1 MRDSTRLRSVTR
13 LLIGAC
19 VLTVSAVV
27 TSSVAADRLGDVRSG
42 GDRWWGVLVFI
53 AFAASLVVLLL
64 PGTVNTVAAGLL
76 YGPVL
81 GSVVA
86 LMASSLGATVAF
98 HLAWHFGRGSIESIL
113 GQRTRSIDDRLAG
126 ASWRGVLLLRLVP
139 LVPFNAL
146 NYAAGLSGVTAPAYI
161 VGTVLGIVPGT
172 IAFAA
177 AGSSAHDPTSP
188 LFAAALAFVVSL
200 SLVTVFVG
208 RRGARVRDE
217 PFDRAPC

>member
-1 MRDSTRLRSVTR
+1 MQDPTRRLSVTR

-27 TSSVAADRLGDVRSG
+27 TSSVAADQLGGVRSG

-53 AFAASLVVLLL
+53 ALTASPLVVLL
-64 PGTVNTVAAGLL
+64 PGTVSTIAAGLL

-86 LMASSLGATVAF
+86 LIASSLGATAAFLVARYF
-98 HLAWHFGRGSIESIL
+98 RRGSIESIL

-146 NYAAGLSGVTAPAYI
+146 NYAAELSGVTAPAYI
-161 VGTVLGIVPGT
+161 VGTVVGIVPGT
-172 IAFAA
+172 MAFAA
-177 AGSSAHDPTSP
+177 AGSSAHDPSSP
-188 LFAAALAFVVSL
+188 LFVAAFGLVVSL
-200 SLVTVFVG
+200 SLVTVVVG
-208 RRGARVRDE
+208 RSGARLRDE
-217 PFDRAPC
+217 SLDRAPC